1 VRLVSLSYI
10 FINTIYI
17 RYIYIYIYI
26 YILDIFLDIAFVHVL
41 EAKNRDDKQ
50 DLKSRASCAM
60 FYSASQFIDSNC
72 ETIVA
77 VIVVVVLY
85 VCILMMDRKRSR

>member
-1 VRLVSLSYI
+1 
-10 FINTIYI
+10 
-17 RYIYIYIYI
+17 
-26 YILDIFLDIAFVHVL
+26 
-41 EAKNRDDKQ
+41 
-50 DLKSRASCAM
+50 M